1 MKYKNR
7 NGELIGAVDR
17 QDLILRRLYSHFAG
31 RMLIKILICPSVSRI
46 AGSFLDSRLSKI
58 LIPGDIRRG
67 CRDMREY
74 EKQSFS
80 SYNDYFCRK
89 RIAEACQIDREPS
102 HLISPCDSLLSVYP
116 IEENRHFNIK
126 HTRYTVDTL
135 LRSRKLAK
143 RYAGGYACVFRLT
156 VEDYHRYCYVDDG
169 ATTSIRR
176 IDGVLHTVNPIA
188 NDITPI
194 YKENTRE
201 YSILRSKNFG
211 NILMMEVGA
220 LLVGRIVNRSG
231 ASAVKR
237 GQEKGHFEFGGSTV
251 ILLLEPGK
259 VRMDRDLLKNS
270 RQGFETRVRMGEKIG
285 VKSV

>member
-7 NGELIGAVDR
+7 NGEQIGAADR
-17 QDLILRRLYSHFAG
+17 QDRILQQLYSHFAG
-31 RMLIKILICPSVSRI
+31 RMLVKLLICPQVSKI
-46 AGSFLDSRLSKI
+46 AGVFLNSRLSKL
-58 LIPGDIRRG
+58 LIPGDVRRG
-67 CRDMREY
+67 RRDMSEY

-89 RIAEACQIDREPS
+89 RAAKACAVDREPS

-116 IEENRHFNIK
+116 IEEDRHFNIK

-143 RYAGGYACVFRLT
+143 HYAGGYACVFRLT
-156 VEDYHRYCYVDDG
+156 VKDYHRYCFVDDG

-176 IDGVLHTVNPIA
+176 IEGVLHTVNPIA

-201 YSILRSKNFG
+201 YSILRSQNFG

-220 LLVGRIVNRSG
+220 LLVGRIVNHPG
-231 ASAVKR
+231 AAAVKR

-270 RQGFETRVRMGEKIG
+270 RQGFETRVHMGEKIG

>member
-7 NGELIGAVDR
+7 NGELLGAADR
-17 QDLILRRLYSHFAG
+17 QDLIMRQLYSHFAG
-31 RMLIKILICPSVSRI
+31 RMLVKFLICPPVSRM
-46 AGSFLDSRLSKI
+46 AGIFLNSRLSKP
-58 LIPGDIRRG
+58 LIPADVRRG
-67 CRDMREY
+67 HRDMSEY

-89 RIAEACQIDREPS
+89 RVPQACAVDLEPS

-116 IEENRHFNIK
+116 IEEDRHFNIK

-156 VEDYHRYCYVDDG
+156 VRDYHHYCYVDDG

-194 YKENTRE
+194 DKENTRE
-201 YSILRSKNFG
+201 YSILRSQNFG

-231 ASAVKR
+231 ASSVKR

-259 VRMDRDLLKNS
+259 VRMDRDLLRNS
-270 RQGFETRVRMGEKIG
+270 RHGFETRVHMGEKIG